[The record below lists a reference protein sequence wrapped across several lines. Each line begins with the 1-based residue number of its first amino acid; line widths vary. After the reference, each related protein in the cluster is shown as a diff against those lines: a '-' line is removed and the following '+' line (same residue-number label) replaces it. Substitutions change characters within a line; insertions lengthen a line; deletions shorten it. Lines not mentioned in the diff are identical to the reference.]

1 MDRRAKIREHYQSF
15 MIPFDP
21 VVRDEKIIELCLAG
35 WSIKDIAT
43 KVKLSTTRVRVIA
56 RSDDQN
62 RYKKYLALAREKRNA
77 QNRLK
82 RKLVRLE
89 KPDLEREQVRRDQLE
104 KLYLERK
111 QVKRAQLEKLEL
123 ERERAIAEREQMMD
137 DLCTG
142 TRGLVKRRY
151 YDPEFK
157 KRMDEYLAKETGKE
171 FLMRRRANPDC
182 WQNHW
187 S

>member
-21 VVRDEKIIELCLAG
+21 VIRDEEIIELCLAG

-43 KVKLSTTRVRVIA
+43 KVKLSTTHVRVIA

-62 RYKKYLALAREKRNA
+62 RYKKYLAREKRNA

-89 KPDLEREQVRRDQLE
+89 KLELEREQVRRDQLE
-104 KLYLERK
+104 KLD

-157 KRMDEYLAKETGKE
+157 KRMDEYLAEETGKE
-171 FLMRRRANPDC
+171 FMMRRRANPDY

-187 S
+187 